1 MLRRPPYDVVVVG
14 LGLAGM
20 TAGLAAAEQGAQVLV
35 VGKGYGTT
43 HFRSGTID
51 VLGYVEGRQAGSPRQ
66 SLPGFVAAHPDHPYA
81 LVGDQLEPALD
92 LLRAATSGEGL
103 ALRGGLDANQL
114 VATSAGTLRPTCL
127 APRSLAGRWAGARV
141 LAAGFEG
148 YRDFDP
154 ELFAAVFP
162 TAAGGHDLDVTVR
175 ATRLALPQRGRR
187 HLDGMSLARLFEQR
201 TFRAQVIEEIEPQL
215 ADATLVAF
223 PAVLGLDRAAAVHD
237 ELERALGIGVVEL
250 PTLPP
255 SVPGM
260 RLQRALE
267 AALRRRGARVQVGAR
282 ARLERWR
289 GRATMLEVASAAHP
303 TRITLRAVVLAAGGL
318 AGGGLQVEP
327 EGAITETVA
336 GLPVAT
342 APGSSSDEWFRDA
355 FLGPVGQA
363 AGLAGLK
370 VDERMRPLLV
380 SGSVAG
386 ENVFAAGGLLA
397 GAQRPVERSADGLAC
412 VTGYV
417 AGREAAA

>member
-20 TAGLAAAEQGAQVLV
+20 TAGLAAAEQGANVLV
-35 VGKGYGTT
+35 LGKGYGTT

-51 VLGYVEGRQAGSPRQ
+51 VLGYVEGQRTRSPRQ
-66 SLPGFVAAHPDHPYA
+66 ALPGFVAAHPDHPYA
-81 LVGDQLEPALD
+81 LVGVHLEPALE
-92 LLRAATSGEGL
+92 LLRAVTADQGL
-103 ALRGGLDANQL
+103 SLRGSLDANQL
-114 VATSAGTLRPTCL
+114 VATAAGTLRPTCM
-127 APRSLAGRWAGARV
+127 APRSLAGGWAGARV

-162 TAAGGHDLDVTVR
+162 AAAAEHDLDVTVR
-175 ATRLALPQRGRR
+175 AVRLTVPQLARR
-187 HLDGMSLARLFEQR
+187 HLDGLSLARLFEQR
-201 TFRAQVIEEIEPQL
+201 TFRAQLLEELGPRL
-215 ADATLVAF
+215 GDATLVAF
-223 PAVLGLDRAAAVHD
+223 PAVLGMERAAAVHD
-237 ELERALGIGVVEL
+237 ELERELGMGVVEL

-267 AALRRRGARVQVGAR
+267 AALRRRGARIQVGAT

-303 TRITLRAVVLAAGGL
+303 TRMALRAVVLAAGGL
-318 AGGGLQVEP
+318 ASGGLEVEQA
-327 EGAITETVA
+327 GTITETVA
-336 GLPVAT
+336 GLPVA
-342 APGSSSDEWFRDA
+342 APPGAPSDEWFRDA
-355 FLGPVGQA
+355 FLGPVGQS
-363 AGLAGLK
+363 AGLAGLR
-370 VDERMRPLLV
+370 VDERMRPLAA

-386 ENVFAAGGLLA
+386 DNVFAAGGILA